1 MSFVVAGAACC
12 KNTGE
17 ASGGAVAPS
26 LHLHASPAHAAAA
39 APLPHSPTL
48 KREVASM
55 CETK

>member
-12 KNTGE
+12 KNTGQ
-17 ASGGAVAPS
+17 ASGGAEAPP